1 MTKET
6 FELFEAINR
15 EGLDNSQW
23 GLCEDIEDTAL
34 YFGTEESVSLEG
46 RHIFIYREQDTVFSF
61 VSLCAKKPDLTI
73 HLVWRGI
80 GESRDTIFRESYI
93 DLYKV

>member
-6 FELFEAINR
+6 FELIEAINR
-15 EGLDNSQW
+15 EGIDNSQW
-23 GLCEDIEDTAL
+23 ALCEDIEDTAL
-34 YFGTEESVSLEG
+34 YFGSEESIPLDG
-46 RHIFIYREQDTVFSF
+46 QYICIYRERDTVFSF
-61 VSLCAKKPDLTI
+61 ISLCAKKPDLTI
-73 HLVWRGI
+73 RQVWRGI